1 MSSIEFE
8 AELHGEPT
16 LAIPP
21 EIVERLPKSGRV
33 TVLLLMPDDEEDD
46 QWRAP
51 PMSNSCGM
59 MGLKM
64 RSMTDINEIWR
75 YLHLPISIHIRRNQQ
90 ATSVAG
96 SI

>member
-46 QWRAP
+46 QWRRAAYEQFLGDDEP
-51 PMSNSCGM
+51 E
-59 MGLKM
+59 
-64 RSMTDINEIWR
+64 DAVYDR
-75 YLHLPISIHIRRNQQ
+75 YQ
-90 ATSVAG
+90 
-96 SI
+96 